1 MPPPILRFQI
11 NSLFL
16 HSPRRRGQPDT
27 VPIRKD
33 CVEIRYPTVYEGDL
47 DVLTGNSGPLDQ
59 ILNRM
64 TFIQI
69 VRSVRIKT
77 TAILIGQF

>member
-1 MPPPILRFQI
+1 VSKSAIRLFTKAIL
-11 NSLFL
+11 
-16 HSPRRRGQPDT
+16 T